1 MQSKYQV
8 FKKQSSDREMI
19 EKGEA
24 RVIFRSWEVTK
35 DNQFVRG
42 MLERAEKMYGMG
54 AKERIRSY
62 LTQMKEGTLE

>member
-1 MQSKYQV
+1 MYEYN
-8 FKKQSSDREMI
+8 KKQSNQGDRVQI
-19 EKGEA
+19 EQGEA
-24 RVIFRSWEVTK
+24 RVIFRSWQTTQ
-35 DNQFVRG
+35 DNQFVRA

>member
-1 MQSKYQV
+1 MYEYR
-8 FKKQSSDREMI
+8 KKQSNTGDRVQI
-19 EKGEA
+19 EQGEA
-24 RVIFRSWEVTK
+24 RIIFRSWQTTQ
-35 DNQFVRG
+35 DNRFVVG

>member
-1 MQSKYQV
+1 MYEYR
-8 FKKQSSDREMI
+8 KKQSNTGDRVQI
-19 EKGEA
+19 EQGEA
-24 RVIFRSWEVTK
+24 RIIFRSWQTTK
-35 DNQFVRG
+35 DNQFVVG

>member
-1 MQSKYQV
+1 MYEYR
-8 FKKQSSDREMI
+8 KKQSNTGDRVQI
-19 EKGEA
+19 EQGEA
-24 RVIFRSWEVTK
+24 RIIFRSWQTTQ

-62 LTQMKEGTLE
+62 LTQMKEGTLI

>member
-1 MQSKYQV
+1 MYEYR
-8 FKKQSSDREMI
+8 KKQSNEGDRVQI
-19 EKGEA
+19 EQGEA
-24 RVIFRSWEVTK
+24 RVIFRSWQTTQ
-35 DNQFVRG
+35 DNQFVRA

>member
-1 MQSKYQV
+1 M
-8 FKKQSSDREMI
+8 FKRQSSDREMI

-24 RVIFRSWEVTK
+24 RIIFRSWQTTK
-35 DNQFVRG
+35 DNRFVVG

>member
-1 MQSKYQV
+1 MYEYK
-8 FKKQSSDREMI
+8 KKQSNQGDRVQI
-19 EKGEA
+19 EQGEA
-24 RVIFRSWEVTK
+24 RVIFRSWQTTQ
-35 DNQFVRG
+35 DNQFVRA

>member
-1 MQSKYQV
+1 MYEYR
-8 FKKQSSDREMI
+8 KKQSNTGDRVQI

-24 RVIFRSWEVTK
+24 RIIFRSWQVTQ
-35 DNQFVRG
+35 DNNFVRA
-42 MLERAEKMYGMG
+42 MLERSEKLYGMG

>member
-1 MQSKYQV
+1 MYEYR
-8 FKKQSSDREMI
+8 KKQSNTGDRVQI
-19 EKGEA
+19 EQGEA
-24 RVIFRSWEVTK
+24 RVIFRSWQTTQ

>member
-1 MQSKYQV
+1 MYEYR
-8 FKKQSSDREMI
+8 KKQSNTGDRVQI
-19 EKGEA
+19 EQGEA
-24 RVIFRSWEVTK
+24 RIIFRSWQTTQ

-62 LTQMKEGTLE
+62 LTQMKNGELE

>member
-1 MQSKYQV
+1 M
-8 FKKQSSDREMI
+8 FKKQTSDREMI

-24 RVIFRSWEVTK
+24 RVIFHSWQTTQ
-35 DNQFVRG
+35 DNMFVRA

>member
-1 MQSKYQV
+1 MYEYK
-8 FKKQSSDREMI
+8 KKQSNTGDRVQI

-24 RVIFRSWEVTK
+24 RIIFRSWQTTK
-35 DNQFVRG
+35 DNRFVVG

>member
-1 MQSKYQV
+1 MYEYR
-8 FKKQSSDREMI
+8 KKQSNTGDRVQI
-19 EKGEA
+19 EQSEA
-24 RVIFRSWEVTK
+24 RIIFRSWQTTK

>member
-1 MQSKYQV
+1 MYEYR
-8 FKKQSSDREMI
+8 KKQSNQGDRVQI
-19 EKGEA
+19 EQGEA
-24 RVIFRSWEVTK
+24 RVIFRSWQTTQG
-35 DNQFVRG
+35 NQFVRG

>member
-1 MQSKYQV
+1 M
-8 FKKQSSDREMI
+8 FKTQTSDREMI

-24 RVIFRSWEVTK
+24 REIFRSWQTTK
-35 DNQFVRG
+35 DNMFVRA